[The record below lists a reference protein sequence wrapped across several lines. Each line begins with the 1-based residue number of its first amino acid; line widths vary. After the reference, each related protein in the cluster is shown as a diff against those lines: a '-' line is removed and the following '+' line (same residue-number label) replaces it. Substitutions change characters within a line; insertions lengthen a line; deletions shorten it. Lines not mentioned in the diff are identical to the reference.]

1 MARLDGKKVAILV
14 ANGFE
19 QIELTEPRQALDTAG
34 AVTVLISP
42 VAGQV
47 QGMNHDQFGDKLP
60 VDLALSEARAAD
72 YDALLLPGGV
82 ANPDTLRTLPEAVRF
97 VKAFFEA
104 EKPVA
109 SICHGP
115 WTLIEAGVVKGV
127 KMTSWPSLQTDLRN
141 AGAEWVDEEVV
152 TDKGMVTSRKPE
164 DIPAFNQKI
173 IEEFA
178 EGKHAGQREK
188 AIAA

>member
-1 MARLDGKKVAILV
+1 
-14 ANGFE
+14 
-19 QIELTEPRQALDTAG
+19 
-34 AVTVLISP
+34 
-42 VAGQV
+42 
-47 QGMNHDQFGDKLP
+47 
-60 VDLALSEARAAD
+60 
-72 YDALLLPGGV
+72 
-82 ANPDTLRTLPEAVRF
+82 NPDTLRTLPEAVRF

>member
-109 SICHGP
+109 Y
-115 WTLIEAGVVKGV
+115 
-127 KMTSWPSLQTDLRN
+127 
-141 AGAEWVDEEVV
+141 
-152 TDKGMVTSRKPE
+152 
-164 DIPAFNQKI
+164 
-173 IEEFA
+173 
-178 EGKHAGQREK
+178 
-188 AIAA
+188 